1 MEINEHDTQDTERE
15 ARKEFTG
22 DGRTNPYASER
33 KRLDEERKKI

>member
-1 MEINEHDTQDTERE
+1 MTPKTPKGK